1 MAGKGAAVI
10 ARGWQL
16 EQLVLT
22 WSIEDIFNDELLQEK
37 VRPIP
42 STFADVP
49 SYLSAFRWPLLEECR
64 AGLKRGLEQLS
75 ATASTRV
82 VVRAVQR
89 SGDRRAARTDVCGEV
104 ERDDWQRQSVSYFG
118 DDGCQGEVRGSSVH
132 SSAPDEIEPPWCMAP
147 HGQPTGRCRG
157 QLVGA
162 GKAHSE
168 LACCDTEGFC
178 YVRFEV
184 QQQQPAG
191 GAGAAARLQW
201 GGAARLKP
209 TDVVLLSTVAPS
221 GPADLLCPGVLYRL
235 AVLLVERNSS
245 GEDGDDNR
253 CFRAKICTPEGSPEY
268 QGMVGAAWYVTFL
281 GSLATP
287 QRVWG
292 ALHDPVLEVGELGR
306 GGAGTVEEGM
316 EGDWRRRMFRE
327 LLCLEQRPGNGG
339 LRAGMKRG
347 GGEERELVQGPPGT
361 GKTHTLSVLLS
372 VALALGVR
380 TLVCAPTNVAAAE
393 VARRMLRL
401 AMSPDTSSHF
411 PGFCQAQQQ
420 QQQRHGW
427 SSQLEKSF
435 STGGQLRVGD
445 IVLLASE
452 DRLAVDPELDLILLG
467 EGRRREPGVF
477 PKRKGCVCR
486 GRVALSLQSG
496 WRASVL
502 TLMSFLEN
510 SADEMSR
517 VHRAHLKMLEMWIR
531 EDLGWINSKTQSKKG
546 TEGLPNLLEFFQERV
561 AQLIDRALEGA
572 VSLAHHLPSALLPE
586 RERVLLLQAGELLA
600 ALRHLLLCPG
610 LSSDAV
616 LSWLDGS
623 HTGEEDDFEF
633 SISSV
638 LQETAVL
645 LAPFENVDRGGG
657 IKDCSSWAGRMLRLG
672 TRGSIN
678 NQAAASATTSTSESF
693 AISNDSTAASSSTRD
708 ARISLPQAECLFHS
722 IRRHLK
728 HIAKQ
733 SPAFHIPTLSSNPSA
748 ATVATQCVAGARLV
762 LSTVS
767 SSARALVRCSGHF
780 PLLLLDEAAQ
790 LVEAESLVALQARG
804 LRYAVLVGDPKQL
817 PATVMSKVA
826 VQGHYNRSLF
836 ERLQSTGWHAELL
849 SVQYRMH
856 PDISRFP
863 SHGFY
868 HGRIEDGPNVCQ
880 PSHCPPH
887 LHLLFGPYRFFHVRG
902 REERDSAAVDAGSRS
917 VSNSVEAAVVIALL
931 TRLST
936 ACQGK
941 EGGGAVKVGLISPY
955 ARQVELLQ
963 RAVEAKPWP
972 SLTVEVNTVDG
983 FQGRECDVVVVSTVR
998 SNSSRSIGFVADP
1011 RRLNVAIT
1019 RARHALWVVGD
1030 AHTLQRGDNMWAQ
1043 LVQDAERR
1051 GCLVEAGSNEGLARA
1066 VERRWVQV
1074 GEAQQLLKPHSGLWV
1089 GLHWECSAGCRFDP
1103 RCSVCT
1109 LSPPFP
1115 PFPSSAPRF
1124 LLSAPLRRASRP
1136 PAAHYR
1142 QAEFSQEFQRSMR
1155 QAPSLEVINA
1165 VRRLMQGH
1173 RPQWDTR
1180 PRHELSDPRYHDII
1194 HVQPVGRAFL
1204 IWTVDISQETYQQII
1219 KVWDVVPERGVLP
1232 WLHRLAKGLASFS
1245 DQRLDCCAASAPGS
1259 ARRVRPRQFSRVVE
1273 GAADPPTARHGQDDS
1288 DHPPPA
1294 AAGAHVPPRHG
1305 REAPSHSC
1313 GHWTQQCLAG
1323 QRAGRLGDMTM
1334 LQAEEHGGAWL
1345 PNGRAGRGEG
1355 EKQSPP
1361 AGEEGQDELLLLEEA
1376 EEKLL
1381 GDLPEALD
1389 SVAPA
1394 AFPLVLTFKK
1404 LLSMV
1409 NATLS
1414 HPFQMER
1421 SSTGSGWGRGGSMGG
1436 RWSGN
1441 GLPGGM
1447 NAVWDEENDEDDYK
1461 EVDYERF
1468 EAVYWPR
1475 LNAATT
1481 RYLDASA
1488 VFKEIFSHI
1497 KGSLHALRTPHG
1509 RVSLQDYVLL
1519 ARTRTSSLNEE
1530 QRAAVYGLFLQYE
1543 RLKWQRGDHD
1553 MCDYVFHVYKQL
1565 EKGATRLWTP
1575 AAAATGSAYGSTS
1588 SPHHG
1593 SRPGI
1598 SSTAIGTSRA
1608 VGGGGK
1614 VVAGP
1619 PFQYVYVDE
1628 VQDLTQAQIA
1638 MLQFLCS
1645 NVACGF
1651 FFAGDTAQTIA
1662 RGVDFRFQD
1671 IRRLFFELFLGKGT
1685 AASVADGVERSE
1697 EVDAGRGETG
1707 GGVSGREIVES
1718 GGVDEAK
1725 EGRCGGE
1732 KGGVC
1737 KKQGRW
1743 ARAIESRGRQRQSAR
1758 GKRIQEEVRG
1768 EGSAGKEA
1776 TVLKPCAAFSKGGAG
1791 TGIITAEAAIDKVAG
1806 TRNGGEEDARK
1817 GQVEDRSSCT
1827 EMPDLL
1833 FLSQN
1838 FRSHSGIVRVADS
1851 VVRLLLHFF
1860 PHSVDRLQPEFSQ
1873 QQGEPPVFLQ
1883 STGSRDRVAQLFGKR
1898 GGIGGGGCEF
1908 GAEQDALIYNFFS
1921 HSLLASGWRL
1931 LYEYMRQH
1939 HLIPSTAQSSSS
1951 SQWQCPAFDPRRHNL
1966 MCSELK
1972 QLYVVLTRARQRLW
1986 IYEEDEA
1993 ARQPAMDLWK
2003 AMGLVVVRPLTTD
2016 LIASM
2021 HTESSPEK
2029 WHKRGL
2035 EMFNAGQFEAAKM
2048 SFERAGDERRAAVAQ
2063 AALLQQT
2070 AKRLQGT
2077 DHWRAC
2083 RTFLE
2088 AAQAFLAVDRPRDA
2102 AGCLASAGEM
2112 ERAGYTRG
2120 GKWGR
2125 GRELVWV
2132 NMGGGRAVIA
2142 CLCWTAATYR
2152 NMCKPPQWEKAAAC
2166 YLQAGKAS
2174 DAAECLAQAW
2184 LVERALAVCSQARL
2198 YNLGLSLI
2206 HSWQAQ
2212 IADGLRAVKGKDKQ
2226 EQHQSQHWVSG
2237 DMSGSSSNGLVPP
2250 LSVNSAGGGGTFAS
2264 SLESARWEG
2273 ESAQKVARESSTA
2286 LCAPG
2291 EGETWKMRQ
2300 GLITRLSS
2308 DFLRD
2313 AAKFFYRKKDRGKM
2327 MKYVLRFPAAA
2338 EKRRFLERRDLF
2350 EELLQVEVAEGN
2362 FERAATAKLKKGDM
2376 LGAAEMFVQQ
2386 TMWGRAFDCAMEAAR
2401 VASMWANG
2409 NNGWPLNCSS
2419 SMRREGGEEQEEE
2432 EDKEVGECAQVTT
2445 GRNDGWSWRSEVRK
2459 WIGRGAAVRVEGV
2472 GEEGKKSWSGGSRNA
2487 LELAVAIWLT
2497 QEEAS
2502 VCRGA
2507 GMVAGFVTREGE
2519 RGSGKEARRL
2529 ARSQHMGGSAEQG
2542 EGAREG
2548 EREVDAEQGLEA
2560 LTLLL
2565 LSEWIQLKGGTGDME
2580 TLWCRL
2586 TSWERG
2592 RSIAAEVLCSWKAL
2606 ELSVEKFNL
2615 LSHTT
2620 SSLSAAPPLTS
2631 TAAPLPNTEHL
2642 PSRIRV
2648 LRQPQPVQASVG
2660 GWRRPLGGGGQQGM
2674 QQVQQGVTSEQPR
2687 DESWPGGFQQLVAQ
2701 VEEVQRWWGEW
2712 SERAARMLAALQ
2724 RLCRRREVPADQP
2737 WLDAAFHLLAAT
2749 PPTASSTAG
2758 VVSTAAHTAP
2768 PTLDLPTHS
2777 ILVGL
2782 SCASWLLPVRA
2793 AVTRLPNQ
2801 GTRGEVAREAAAEAG
2816 AIYWSRQVVAVVQGC
2831 LQVLDVAMCRTSV
2844 ALQQMG
2850 RGNELMLR
2858 GMGRQLPGP
2867 VVAQG
2872 GCKVHNFQQQQQ
2884 QGAAREGI
2892 SHAALLRLQ
2901 CKWLVQYL
2909 EMLERALQCCNGA
2922 TKASQRPH
2930 GHSTTDWVSSKEG
2943 NGHKS
2948 AEARELEGA
2957 ASMLERLQDSLAQ
2970 RLLQHVMPVG
2980 APLPRDVALLAAEVR
2995 AQESTAFALHC
3006 WALRLLAQCVD
3017 GATRQDSV
3025 TRDKEGVVWGSIGLG
3040 SDMHEPVLLALL
3052 GDLLL
3057 VLPLLG
3063 PRWVHRHGG
3072 ELLQRQSSLP
3082 PVHAAVLRAVV
3093 HEDAVRLF
3101 LEQRHSHGAA
3111 VTLASTEWVAAL
3123 LEALTVSSEYQ
3134 LKSQLTRLH
3143 GVIKSLL
3150 QQQGALQ
3157 QQWGSSSDAAG
3168 DSTPHFLRLLTLLLA
3183 SSANVPAFHNSTAA
3197 FLRDLWRCNGSLLLQ
3212 LPHLIR
3218 TKFSAVLGGN
3228 RPNPNALHDCF
3239 SWAMFKLGDPWIVLR
3254 RKGSPFIHTHQ
3265 WIVKLKRFNVE
3276 KRLVMSATQGGA
3288 ANVPH
3293 SPQANAKEG
3302 WVPGV
3307 DTRPLEYSVFSLVEL
3322 TGRESAGR
3330 VGGGAIADWEAEGGE
3345 GREEEWEEEREGA
3358 SGERSE
3364 EWGGAEG
3371 LVAEEGLE
3379 PEEEGEEEVEGEF
3392 DVEGMA
3398 EEKGNEGVDA
3408 ESGFERGCGKE
3419 REGDDREEVDGVK
3432 IAVRVTATLRQLLLE
3447 ARERL
3452 QQELPPLERSRRE
3465 AKRGLSVLLHTRS
3478 KAVREFYITEYL
3490 DHASPLEVKAS
3501 AFLALVHSAVLAMKA
3516 RLGTAQD
3523 GGAQTGGRDPWEQ
3536 TGGYG
3541 GMKGSMGDIALEE
3554 QIEKEDQLLDDAAD
3568 AAEEL
3573 EAAMAVL
3580 HHAYVMKHKMPLVC
3594 ISIMA
3599 TPQSHTSSIDPP
3611 LTKAALSGAA
3621 FEGNIVLSQY
3631 TANSQCMGGVAVRG
3645 GVR

>member
-104 ERDDWQRQSVSYFG
+104 ERDDWQQQSVSYFG

-347 GGEERELVQGPPGT
+347 GGEERESASTFMPVLSITPEDTPHLLQAVSQFCTSRRLNHPQRSAVLACLRGLLSATTDAARTSNFFFPLGPISPFSSSSSFLSSSSLFGAAPPLLQLVQGPPGT

-486 GRVALSLQSG
+486 GRVARLLGALSLQSG

-517 VHRAHLKMLEMWIR
+517 VHRAHLKMLEMRIK
-531 EDLGWINSKTQSKKG
+531 EDLGWKNSKTQSKKG

-561 AQLIDRALEGA
+561 AQLIDPALEGA

-936 ACQGK
+936 GK

-1051 GCLVEAGSNEGLARA
+1051 GCLVEAGSDEGLARA

-1204 IWTVDISQETYQQII
+1204 IWTII

-1259 ARRVRPRQFSRVVE
+1259 ARRVRPRQFSRHAPFE
-1273 GAADPPTARHGQDDS
+1273 WWRGQQIHQLPASHPELAAIPERAPVDENVLLMKFYPLSLGSAQHLMAAVPGEWLFKLNEQQAEIVHSNCTAFVLGRSGTGKTTVITHRLLLLEHTFRRAMGERRLLT
-1288 DHPPPA
+1288 HA
-1294 AAGAHVPPRHG
+1294 ATGRSSAWPG
-1305 REAPSHSC
+1305 REQGDWGTCEEIEESEGDEDEGKSGGEGEEERGGLRQVVVTPS
-1313 GHWTQQCLAG
+1313 A
-1323 QRAGRLGDMTM
+1323 RLCAAIKHYVNKATRTM

-1414 HPFQMER
+1414 HPFQMEG

-1447 NAVWDEENDEDDYK
+1447 IAVWDEENDEDDYSEDEDEEEDEGGLFSVQRWRGGRLPCVGGSTRASTTGIATSSSILSRTCGSIK
-1461 EVDYERF
+1461 SSSGTAAAWASEVDYERF

-1481 RYLDASA
+1481 RHLDASA

-1543 RLKWQRGDHD
+1543 RLKRQRGDHD

-1593 SRPGI
+1593 SRPGV

-1671 IRRLFFELFLGKGT
+1671 IRRLFYELFLGKGT

-1697 EVDAGRGETG
+1697 EVDAGRGEAG

-1737 KKQGRW
+1737 EKQGRW

-1908 GAEQDALIYNFFS
+1908 GAEQVIIVRDAARRTELVERTGLRGLVLSVHECKGLEFQDALIYNFFS

-1993 ARQPAMDLWK
+1993 ARQPAMDLWE

-2112 ERAGYTRG
+2112 ERA
-2120 GKWGR
+2120 
-2125 GRELVWV
+2125 
-2132 NMGGGRAVIA
+2132 A
-2142 CLCWTAATYR
+2142 AATYR

-2166 YLQAGKAS
+2166 YLQAGKGS

-2184 LVERALAVCSQARL
+2184 LVEAVCSQARL

-2237 DMSGSSSNGLVPP
+2237 DMCGSSSNGLVPP

-2286 LCAPG
+2286 ACAPG

-2300 GLITRLSS
+2300 GLVTRLSS
-2308 DFLRD
+2308 DFLCD

-2362 FERAATAKLKKGDM
+2362 FEQAATAKLKKGDM

-2459 WIGRGAAVRVEGV
+2459 WIGRGAAARVEGV
-2472 GEEGKKSWSGGSRNA
+2472 GEEGQKSWSGGSRNA

-2580 TLWCRL
+2580 TLWCQL

-2642 PSRIRV
+2642 PSRIPV

-2674 QQVQQGVTSEQPR
+2674 QQVQQGVRSEQPR

-2930 GHSTTDWVSSKEG
+2930 GHSTTDRVSSKEG

-2957 ASMLERLQDSLAQ
+2957 ASMLERLQDSLAR

-2980 APLPRDVALLAAEVR
+2980 APLPRDVALLAAEER

-3017 GATRQDSV
+3017 GATRQDPV

-3063 PRWVHRHGG
+3063 TRWVHRHGG

-3111 VTLASTEWVAAL
+3111 VTLASTESVAAL
-3123 LEALTVSSEYQ
+3123 LEALTVSLCSLFGGCSPGGAHCSEYQ

-3197 FLRDLWRCNGSLLLQ
+3197 FL
-3212 LPHLIR
+3212 
-3218 TKFSAVLGGN
+3218 
-3228 RPNPNALHDCF
+3228 
-3239 SWAMFKLGDPWIVLR
+3239 
-3254 RKGSPFIHTHQ
+3254 
-3265 WIVKLKRFNVE
+3265 
-3276 KRLVMSATQGGA
+3276 
-3288 ANVPH
+3288 
-3293 SPQANAKEG
+3293 
-3302 WVPGV
+3302 
-3307 DTRPLEYSVFSLVEL
+3307 
-3322 TGRESAGR
+3322 
-3330 VGGGAIADWEAEGGE
+3330 
-3345 GREEEWEEEREGA
+3345 
-3358 SGERSE
+3358 
-3364 EWGGAEG
+3364 
-3371 LVAEEGLE
+3371 
-3379 PEEEGEEEVEGEF
+3379 
-3392 DVEGMA
+3392 
-3398 EEKGNEGVDA
+3398 
-3408 ESGFERGCGKE
+3408 
-3419 REGDDREEVDGVK
+3419 
-3432 IAVRVTATLRQLLLE
+3432 
-3447 ARERL
+3447 
-3452 QQELPPLERSRRE
+3452 
-3465 AKRGLSVLLHTRS
+3465 
-3478 KAVREFYITEYL
+3478 
-3490 DHASPLEVKAS
+3490 
-3501 AFLALVHSAVLAMKA
+3501 
-3516 RLGTAQD
+3516 
-3523 GGAQTGGRDPWEQ
+3523 
-3536 TGGYG
+3536 
-3541 GMKGSMGDIALEE
+3541 
-3554 QIEKEDQLLDDAAD
+3554 
-3568 AAEEL
+3568 
-3573 EAAMAVL
+3573 
-3580 HHAYVMKHKMPLVC
+3580 
-3594 ISIMA
+3594 
-3599 TPQSHTSSIDPP
+3599 
-3611 LTKAALSGAA
+3611 
-3621 FEGNIVLSQY
+3621 
-3631 TANSQCMGGVAVRG
+3631 
-3645 GVR
+3645 